1 MKIPGAGF
9 QLSQQMTAI
18 LNLAGNHMYD
28 TAFPLNHALDLQHA
42 GVHDRGPI
50 AFHQIKPHHN
60 VAVAGF
66 VFQGDKYHAGGGA
79 RPHLQLKFWWERF
92 SNGEIEVIV
101 PDLIVV
107 LDADSG
113 EAIST
118 EMLRYGQRVAVLALP
133 CHPLLRSPEAL
144 DVVGPKG
151 FGFGDIAFKPMDTND
166 KKGAA

>member
-1 MKIPGAGF
+1 M
-9 QLSQQMTAI
+9 
-18 LNLAGNHMYD
+18 
-28 TAFPLNHALDLQHA
+28 
-42 GVHDRGPI
+42 
-50 AFHQIKPHHN
+50 
-60 VAVAGF
+60 
-66 VFQGDKYHAGGGA
+66 
-79 RPHLQLKFWWERF
+79 
-92 SNGEIEVIV
+92 IV

-151 FGFGDIAFKPMDTND
+151 FGFDDITFKPMNADDT
-166 KKGAA
+166 GGSE